1 MSGTSSAVE
10 WVETTEEV
18 VITEEC
24 VAPESNTPG
33 AGMTKVLRIP
43 VVLLVF
49 ISEAKS
55 LKTLFLFNQSYRF

>member
-1 MSGTSSAVE
+1 MSVTSNGVE

-33 AGMTKVLRIP
+33 TGVTEVLCIP
-43 VVLLVF
+43 MV
-49 ISEAKS
+49 
-55 LKTLFLFNQSYRF
+55 